1 MGDSEVTRGLRH
13 QPGGSVNGLGVGGCG
28 NSLRWGFCVC
38 VCVRLCFRR
47 GFPGRDPAKP
57 GTSQSVSATTEDVRG
72 ATGRAWGVG
81 EGSQEKGKGEE
92 RGSEVEGS
100 DPECESRAGICVAG
114 SAIARA
120 ELDQEDVSQRLT
132 CHCLINKVR
141 KQMLIG

>member
-92 RGSEVEGS
+92 RGSGVERS
-100 DPECESRAGICVAG
+100 DPECESRAGISVW
-114 SAIARA
+114 R
-120 ELDQEDVSQRLT
+120 VPR
-132 CHCLINKVR
+132 
-141 KQMLIG
+141 